1 MATLEELSPI
11 DEQMNSLLEEIE
23 DLHNEYMNLQAREE
37 DTSDL
42 SERNN
47 DKLYRIEEK
56 IKKQK
61 LRLMKRGIKI

>member
-23 DLHNEYMNLQAREE
+23 DLHNEYMNLQEREE

-42 SERNN
+42 SERN